1 MLEHG
6 DPSKVTERM
15 HVFIGIAELILIAL
29 EDESEK
35 FENVIEQQ

>member
-6 DPSKVTERM
+6 ETNKVAERM
-15 HVFIGIAELILIAL
+15 HVFIGIAELLLIAL

-35 FENVIEQQ
+35 FENVIE

>member
-6 DPSKVTERM
+6 DQAKVSERL

-29 EDESEK
+29 EDESDK
-35 FENVIEQQ
+35 FE